1 MPRILS
7 LIIISIWAFLNLS
20 GNNVHYSY
28 TQLSL
33 DKGLSQASV
42 QAILLDSKGNLWIG
56 TRNGLNLYAQQ
67 KMTNYYHSLKNVHS
81 IPDNQITHLAEDS
94 LGNIW
99 IGTPKGLAL
108 YNKEKNAFDITTRS
122 RVQSSLCVEGGI
134 LFGGDNVIYFYNYQT
149 RQLEHRTHLQP
160 EGPQVLPIQYRV
172 EKMIPMEEGKIMVAT
187 RRKGVFIYHSQTGQ
201 FEPYITDHPDVLL
214 ISICRTSDK
223 RVFASFYTKG
233 VYCYDAQ
240 GNKMDNFNTDN
251 SPLTN
256 NYVMDLLEYKGK
268 LWLAT
273 DGGGINLIDME
284 SGEFTILNH
293 TTGNPSFICSE
304 V

>member
-1 MPRILS
+1 M
-7 LIIISIWAFLNLS
+7 
-20 GNNVHYSY
+20 
-28 TQLSL
+28 
-33 DKGLSQASV
+33 
-42 QAILLDSKGNLWIG
+42 
-56 TRNGLNLYAQQ
+56 
-67 KMTNYYHSLKNVHS
+67 
-81 IPDNQITHLAEDS
+81 
-94 LGNIW
+94 
-99 IGTPKGLAL
+99 
-108 YNKEKNAFDITTRS
+108 
-122 RVQSSLCVEGGI
+122 EGGI

-149 RQLEHRTHLQP
+149 KQLEHRTHLQP
-160 EGPQVLPIQYRV
+160 EGSQVLPIQYRV
-172 EKMIPMEEGKIMVAT
+172 EKMIPMEKGKIMVAT
-187 RRKGVFIYHSQTGQ
+187 RRKGVFIYHSQTGL

-240 GNKMDNFNTDN
+240 GNKMDYFNTDN

-293 TTGNPSFICSE
+293 TTGNPSFVSNFWGALQKHQTQQKRSKSKMKS
-304 V
+304 